1 MYTTTEGNQMS
12 TSVKVQQLPSC
23 DICGKQAEYDAKTV
37 MGPWANMCESHFNE
51 LGTGLGTG
59 LGQKLEVA

>member
-1 MYTTTEGNQMS
+1 MS

-23 DICGKQAEYDAKTV
+23 DICGKQAEYDAKTI

-59 LGQKLEVA
+59 RGQKLEVA

>member
-1 MYTTTEGNQMS
+1 MS

-23 DICGKQAEYDAKTV
+23 DICGSQAEYDAKTT
-37 MGPWANMCESHFNE
+37 MGPWANMCQPHFE
-51 LGTGLGTG
+51 QLGVGLGTG